1 MDTTITDEV
10 KLQRVREIVA
20 EHLELAPDELSDTSL
35 LVDEHAADSLSL
47 IDIVAAVEKEFGVT
61 IDQSQLE
68 RMVNVEGVYAAV
80 KAAAD
85 R

>member
-1 MDTTITDEV
+1 MDTTSIDET
-10 KLQRVREIVA
+10 KLQKIREIVA

-35 LVDEHAADSLSL
+35 LVEDHAADSLSL
-47 IDIVAAVEKEFGVT
+47 IDILAAVEKEFGVT

-68 RMVNVEGVYAAV
+68 RMVNVENVYAV
-80 KAAAD
+80 VAAAAG